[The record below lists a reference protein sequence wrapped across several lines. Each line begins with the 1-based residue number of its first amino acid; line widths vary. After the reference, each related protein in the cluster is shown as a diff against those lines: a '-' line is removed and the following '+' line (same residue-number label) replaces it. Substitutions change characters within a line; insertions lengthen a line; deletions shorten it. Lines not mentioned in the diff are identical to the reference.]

1 MKRAL
6 FWTLALGLFL
16 AVPAIPQD
24 QGGLDAVKEI
34 RALRET
40 LQAQE
45 ARIAALEGYVAVHK
59 TEAAELARRLRDAD
73 RQGFLYPAPNTD
85 ARRALLQG
93 LTRFADTA
101 ATGKAGP
108 PRDDGE

>member
-6 FWTLALGLFL
+6 FWTLGLGLLL

-24 QGGLDAVKEI
+24 GGDEANDWMAMRKVIE
-34 RALRET
+34 
-40 LQAQE
+40 AQD
-45 ARIAALEGYVAVHK
+45 ARIAQLEGYVALHK
-59 TEAAELARRLRDAD
+59 SEAAELARRLRDAD

-85 ARRALLQG
+85 ARKALLTG

-101 ATGKAGP
+101 ASGKAP
-108 PRDDGE
+108 PPDDAE